1 MPLHRSDAGRH
12 RRDTRRLRRGGCTG
26 RPGLSGEVL
35 DGGGRPQ
42 MRYSP
47 VMTDADQPRRE
58 EDPRR
63 QRSRSRLLD
72 AASNLLSTGGVDAVT
87 IEAVTRASKVAR
99 TTLYRHFPDSTAL
112 ITAAFERLLP
122 PLPPLAE
129 TGPLR
134 TRLIEVLDHITASVQ
149 DAPLHTTIL
158 GWLAL
163 GPGRGAEDLD
173 DRIDSL
179 RQRVI
184 DHYVAPV
191 SPIFADPAVRAEIGE
206 VDPTTA
212 MLRLAGPLVFARL
225 AGLPVPDA
233 EVRAELIDDFLDGRR
248 RRIRGVDR

>member
-1 MPLHRSDAGRH
+1 MT
-12 RRDTRRLRRGGCTG
+12 DTSRTG
-26 RPGLSGEVL
+26 R
-35 DGGGRPQ
+35 D
-42 MRYSP
+42 
-47 VMTDADQPRRE
+47 

-112 ITAAFERLLP
+112 ITAAFEKLLP

-134 TRLIEVLDHITASVQ
+134 ARLIELLDHITASVQ

-163 GPGRGAEDLD
+163 GPGRGTGEVDDAD
-173 DRIDSL
+173 DRVDSL
-179 RQRVI
+179 RLRVVE
-184 DHYVAPV
+184 HYVAPV
-191 SPIFADPAVRAEIGE
+191 APIFAEPAVRAEIGE
-206 VDPTTA
+206 VDPAAA

-225 AGLPVPDA
+225 AGLPVPGPDD
-233 EVRAELIDDFLDGRR
+233 RAEIIDDFLDGRR
-248 RRIRGVDR
+248 RRTHG